1 MSTGDEKGIDSSEIA
16 AAQDD
21 DSLGPAERMDRIAN
35 AVDSDEQQEAGSDAA
50 GPDTTA
56 ADAGGSDAGGSD
68 TSPTPRP

>member
-35 AVDSDEQQEAGSDAA
+35 AVDSDEQQEAGSNAA

-56 ADAGGSDAGGSD
+56 ADAGGSDTAG
-68 TSPTPRP
+68 